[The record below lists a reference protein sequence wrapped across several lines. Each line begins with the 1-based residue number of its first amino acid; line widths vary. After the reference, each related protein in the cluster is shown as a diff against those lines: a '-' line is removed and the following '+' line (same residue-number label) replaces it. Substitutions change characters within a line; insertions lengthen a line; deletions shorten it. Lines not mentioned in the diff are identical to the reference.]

1 MVIDQNSSI
10 VKGDESN
17 FTSERN
23 KNVKEEGTQY
33 QLNGTKK
40 MLSKK
45 NSIGSKSEITPEKT
59 VGTPALTVKGDK
71 SDDAVSD
78 KKDDNET

>member
-1 MVIDQNSSI
+1 
-10 VKGDESN
+10 
-17 FTSERN
+17 
-23 KNVKEEGTQY
+23 
-33 QLNGTKK
+33 